1 MTMLFYHPLS
11 YFVMSQIYFSCWK
24 CFNGSEESP
33 VNAAP
38 SLTESVL
45 VPFNEA
51 TLAILIKESV
61 FAAMKVAQLYYKRP
75 A

>member
-1 MTMLFYHPLS
+1 MQVLS
-11 YFVMSQIYFSCWK
+11 L
-24 CFNGSEESP
+24 
-33 VNAAP
+33 A
-38 SLTESVL
+38 ESVL

-61 FAAMKVAQLYYKRP
+61 FAGMKVAELYYKRP

>member
-1 MTMLFYHPLS
+1 M
-11 YFVMSQIYFSCWK
+11 
-24 CFNGSEESP
+24 
-33 VNAAP
+33 NAAP

-61 FAAMKVAQLYYKRP
+61 FAAMKVAELYYKRP